1 MALIYARLKDEE
13 YLKDIVARYGPGA
26 VSKLMEET
34 GASRTLILLRM
45 QEAGLVAKKKVQYPE
60 LSDKAWLES
69 RLATGTVA
77 DIARELG
84 CSDGAVR
91 IALPRNGIKLK
102 KGTPRRDLPMV
113 ACRFDENVY
122 NILKQKAK
130 VARKSLVW
138 YVEKLVLDN
147 LS

>member
-1 MALIYARLKDEE
+1 
-13 YLKDIVARYGPGA
+13 
-26 VSKLMEET
+26 
-34 GASRTLILLRM
+34 LILLRM